1 MRGLDGKVAV
11 VTGGG
16 NGIGRACCLRLA
28 DEGADVLVADILEEH
43 GAKTVAEIEAMGRRA
58 AFARVDTSNP
68 ADNDAMVATAVQELG
83 GVDVLVTA
91 AGISHQDY
99 RSDDS
104 ADAAVSRLQERA
116 AVGAARQFV
125 DTALDDWAR
134 VLDVN
139 LTGTLLSM
147 QSAVRQMLEQGRG
160 GSIVTIS
167 SIAAKHPEPGTSRVR
182 RVEGGRVDAHAAR
195 GEDARRRGH
204 PGELGGPGLHRD
216 QHDED
221 APRPSRG
228 DGAVHGLHPDGAAW
242 ASPRK
247 SPPRSP
253 SSPATTPPTSPA
265 SSSTPTAA
273 TSPADPDTNL
283 RQQTSLYEA
292 Y

>member
-43 GAKTVAEIEAMGRRA
+43 GAKTVAEIEAIGRRA

-68 ADNDAMVATAVQELG
+68 ADNDAMVATAVSELG

-91 AGISHQDY
+91 AGISHRDY

-104 ADAAVSRLQERA
+104 ADPAASRLQERA
-116 AVGAARQFV
+116 VVGAARQFV

-160 GSIVTIS
+160 GAIVTIS
-167 SIAAKHPEPGTSRVR
+167 SIAAKHPEPGSPAYGVSKAGVWMLTLQAAKMLVDEGIRVNSVGPGFIETNMTKMLR
-182 RVEGGRVDAHAAR
+182 DRPEVGAQFMGSIPMARMGRPEEVAAAVAFLASDDASYFT
-195 GEDARRRGH
+195 
-204 PGELGGPGLHRD
+204 GEL
-216 QHDED
+216 
-221 APRPSRG
+221 
-228 DGAVHGLHPDGAAW
+228 LHPDGGYF
-242 ASPRK
+242 
-247 SPPRSP
+247 
-253 SSPATTPPTSPA
+253 TG
-265 SSSTPTAA
+265 
-273 TSPADPDTNL
+273 
-283 RQQTSLYEA
+283 
-292 Y
+292 